1 MKHKFHTS
9 RVYLTRHLLGYLA
22 TRDLLGGGGGVKR
35 PHVITRERMAAERT
49 NDAAFESSRWDD
61 PKAPPKFSKWGHVS
75 GQGQV
80 KSQNRGFQVTSRR
93 DLKII
98 SFGPKLTS
106 STPEI

>member
-1 MKHKFHTS
+1 MDVLSRQVSTVGKHF
-9 RVYLTRHLLGYLA
+9 LTRHLLGYFA
-22 TRDLLGGGGGVKR
+22 TRDLLGGGALNA
-35 PHVITRERMAAERT
+35 PNVITRERMVAER
-49 NDAAFESSRWDD
+49 R
-61 PKAPPKFSKWGHVS
+61 PMRRSKPLDETILKHPVNFQNVS

-106 STPEI
+106 STPKI